1 MKNRMCKTN
10 CYKKCCAFL
19 AALLMLAV
27 LALPGMAA
35 APLVRDEMGLFDAD
49 TYNEL
54 EQSAEAASSGH
65 DCDVY
70 FLVVNDIGD
79 ANQRDFAKN
88 YYVNNGLGSG
98 EGKSGILFLLAVGSR
113 KYVTITYGGGVTAF
127 TDYRIEQMEDD
138 IVPKLSDGD
147 WAGAARTYIEMAD
160 YTLDYYAEHGEPI
173 DVDNGLLFV
182 IGIPAAIAAGVC
194 LVFYHQ
200 MKTAKEKTEADD
212 YMPGLKLRVK
222 RDVYTHTTQTRVYDP
237 PKEESRAWRCE
248 NKQPDPGNKNYVNHF
263 GQSNPET
270 GSGERKIRSQTRLR
284 KKTRS
289 RERKIRAQTRSRKK
303 NGFGEKKIYSQTCEA

>member
-98 EGKSGILFLLAVGSR
+98 EDKSGILFLLAVGSR

-173 DVDNGLLFV
+173 DVDNDLGAEGLLFV

-200 MKTAKEKTEADD
+200 MKTAREKTEADD

-237 PKEESRAWRCE
+237 PKEEKSS
-248 NKQPDPGNKNYVNHF
+248 G
-263 GQSNPET
+263 G
-270 GSGERKIRSQTRLR
+270 GSSTD
-284 KKTRS
+284 S
-289 RERKIRAQTRSRKK
+289 D
-303 NGFGEKKIYSQTCEA
+303 GFGGSSGGSF

>member
-1 MKNRMCKTN
+1 M
-10 CYKKCCAFL
+10 
-19 AALLMLAV
+19 
-27 LALPGMAA
+27 
-35 APLVRDEMGLFDAD
+35 
-49 TYNEL
+49 
-54 EQSAEAASSGH
+54 
-65 DCDVY
+65 
-70 FLVVNDIGD
+70 VNDIGD

-173 DVDNGLLFV
+173 DVDNDLGAEGLLFV

-237 PKEESRAWRCE
+237 PKEEKSS
-248 NKQPDPGNKNYVNHF
+248 G
-263 GQSNPET
+263 G
-270 GSGERKIRSQTRLR
+270 GSSTD
-284 KKTRS
+284 S
-289 RERKIRAQTRSRKK
+289 D
-303 NGFGEKKIYSQTCEA
+303 GFGGSSGGSF

>member
-1 MKNRMCKTN
+1 
-10 CYKKCCAFL
+10 
-19 AALLMLAV
+19 MLAV

-173 DVDNGLLFV
+173 DVDNDLGAEGLLFV

-194 LVFYHQ
+194 LVF
-200 MKTAKEKTEADD
+200 
-212 YMPGLKLRVK
+212 
-222 RDVYTHTTQTRVYDP
+222 
-237 PKEESRAWRCE
+237 
-248 NKQPDPGNKNYVNHF
+248 
-263 GQSNPET
+263 
-270 GSGERKIRSQTRLR
+270 
-284 KKTRS
+284 
-289 RERKIRAQTRSRKK
+289 
-303 NGFGEKKIYSQTCEA
+303 